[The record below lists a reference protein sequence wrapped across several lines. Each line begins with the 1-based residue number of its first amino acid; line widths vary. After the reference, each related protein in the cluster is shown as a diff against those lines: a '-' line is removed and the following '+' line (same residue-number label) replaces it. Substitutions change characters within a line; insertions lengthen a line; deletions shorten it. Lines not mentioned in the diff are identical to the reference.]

1 MPFSPE
7 VKTQMFIRCDRLCCL
22 CRKRC
27 GTNIEAAHIIDEHE
41 GGSNEEENGIPVCL
55 DCHQEIGAY
64 NAKHPKGNKFRPEEL
79 RARRD
84 RVYKLVESGQI
95 HAFLASK
102 DNLGHTK
109 QLGKDARKSAWG
121 RTPENAAI
129 PAKAVE
135 RQPLSE
141 LEFNILV
148 MVGKRKRV
156 TAREVALAVL
166 VPEEKAKFHLDELD
180 RKHGLVDWYGN
191 MNPGESDHYMLTHA
205 GRGLL
210 VERQVF

>member
-7 VKTQMFIRCDRLCCL
+7 AKTQMFIRCDRLCCL
-22 CRKRC
+22 CLKRC
-27 GTNIEAAHIIDEHE
+27 GSNIEAAHIRDEHE

-64 NAKHPKGNKFRPEEL
+64 NTKHPKGNKFRSEEL
-79 RARRD
+79 RARRN

-95 HAFLASK
+95 HALFASK
-102 DNLGHTK
+102 DNLGQNN
-109 QLGKDARKSAWG
+109 QLGNDAPRSARG
-121 RTPENAAI
+121 RTSENAAI
-129 PAKAVE
+129 PGKNGE
-135 RQPLSE
+135 RKPLSE

-148 MVGKRKRV
+148 VVGKGKRV
-156 TAREVALAVL
+156 TARDVALAVL
-166 VPEEKAKFHLDELD
+166 VSEEKAKFHLDELD

-191 MNPGESDHYMLTHA
+191 MNRGESDHYMLTHA